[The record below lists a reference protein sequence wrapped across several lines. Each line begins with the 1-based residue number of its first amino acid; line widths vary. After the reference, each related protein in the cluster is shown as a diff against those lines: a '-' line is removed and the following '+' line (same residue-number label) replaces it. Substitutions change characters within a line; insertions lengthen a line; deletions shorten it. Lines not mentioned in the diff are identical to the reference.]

1 MCLGRGNG
9 INFCQKNK
17 VFRLHVN
24 QIILDNPSLPENNEQ
39 QKRGPK
45 TLIYFNKSLTPD
57 KSQFLKQANEKEK
70 EKHYKY
76 KGYTIK
82 EKIYVEKGDA
92 SEYISI

>member
-1 MCLGRGNG
+1 M
-9 INFCQKNK
+9 
-17 VFRLHVN
+17 
-24 QIILDNPSLPENNEQ
+24 DSSLPQNIDQ
-39 QKRGPK
+39 QKRDPK

-70 EKHYKY
+70 EKRYKY